1 MNLYLAYGSN
11 LNVPQMKNRCLDAEP
26 IGSTS
31 IPDYRLAFR
40 GNSRSGVLNIEPFP
54 GSSVPVVIWKIS
66 ERDEGALDWYEGY
79 PHLYT
84 KPLFTVDFQG
94 HQLQAMAYI
103 MTPGHKYAPPSDA
116 YLRTVVDGY
125 DAFGFDANPVYEAAA
140 VARLHQGELDEA
152 KPVIEYESRGETGN
166 VYWLLGAVHQALR
179 REHRPTDYN
188 TCRDAVLA
196 SHSYDEALSI
206 KSRYV
211 TLVDRSKK

>member
-11 LNVPQMKNRCLDAEP
+11 LNVPQMKNRCLDAE
-26 IGSTS
+26 IVGAST

-66 ERDEGALDWYEGY
+66 ERDEEALDWYEGY
-79 PHLYT
+79 PHLYMKQT
-84 KPLFTVDFQG
+84 FKVDFSG
-94 HQLQAMAYI
+94 KTVSAMAYI
-103 MTPGHKYAPPSDA
+103 MTPGHRFAPPFDA

-140 VARLHQGELDEA
+140 FARLHAGELEEV
-152 KPVIEYESRGETGN
+152 KPVIEYESRGESGN
-166 VYWLLGAVHQALR
+166 VYWLLGAVHRALR

-188 TCRDAVLA
+188 TCRDAVFA
-196 SHSYDEALSI
+196 SHSYEEALSI
-206 KSRYV
+206 MSRYV
-211 TLVDRSKK
+211 TLVDKSEK